1 MAHRRKQLYV
11 LGNILRGW
19 FEGSFTDS
27 DEAWRYL
34 SRRFLLSY
42 PCPSGRGVALY
53 VHEKNSYGL
62 EQFVL
67 RRVGITWRGTLP
79 RTKVLAKCQRAG
91 TLALNP

>member
-1 MAHRRKQLYV
+1 MGKHNKQLYV

-19 FEGSFTDS
+19 FEGRFVDS

-42 PCPSGRGVALY
+42 PCASGRSVALY
-53 VHEKNSYGL
+53 VHEKNY
-62 EQFVL
+62 VL
-67 RRVGITWRGTLP
+67 RRVGITWRGALP
-79 RTKVLAKCQRAG
+79 RTAVLRKCQRAG

>member
-1 MAHRRKQLYV
+1 MPNRKQRYV

-19 FEGSFTDS
+19 FEGKFEDS
-27 DEAWRYL
+27 ETAWKYL

-42 PCPSGRGVALY
+42 PSRAGRSVSMY
-53 VHEKNSYGL
+53 VQEKNSYGL

-67 RRVGITWRGTLP
+67 RQVGTTWRGSLP
-79 RTKVLAKCQRAG
+79 RKQVLTKCYRAH